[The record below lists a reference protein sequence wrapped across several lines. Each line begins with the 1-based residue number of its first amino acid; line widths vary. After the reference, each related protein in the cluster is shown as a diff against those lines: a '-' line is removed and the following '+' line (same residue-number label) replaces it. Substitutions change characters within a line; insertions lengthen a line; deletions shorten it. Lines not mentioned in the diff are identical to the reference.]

1 MAASEVNLE
10 DFSVYAH
17 LADEELVQIAV
28 ERSLSDI
35 HQQTDTDQRSAPR
48 ARPPEPRN
56 PEPPTDPPRSQHI
69 QNCAN
74 PPTALTQFLY
84 SPLNRESSSLLKLI
98 MDGDAEALMDLV
110 RQRPSSLTEPC
121 SQGWVAIHEAAY
133 YGQLQCVRIL
143 LRVDP
148 SSVNRCTL
156 NNETA
161 LLLAALRGNASCV
174 EFLLK
179 HGANVNTANKLRE
192 TPLFLACE
200 NPNEEV
206 VELLLRY
213 GAQVNLSSIQGE
225 SPLHEACRHGD
236 LMVCRRLLDAGA
248 NLKARNVYQ
257 IQPVFSAAQNG
268 NAETLQLL
276 VQRGADANEQAGDGA
291 SPLYE
296 ACKNGHFSVV
306 QALLTLKADPN
317 RATNSGLLPLHVAV
331 RNDHKRS
338 ETLRWV
344 PCMRSF
350 RSQAEG
356 TKLCMTNS
364 NVRIVSLLIPLTSR
378 VRIRTCG
385 ISPLH
390 IAADRNRDEILELL
404 IESGF
409 DVNAELSEEHS
420 QMYEDRRSTA
430 LYFSVSNGNLEAAEM
445 LLEAGADPNLDIF
458 NPLLIAVRL
467 GWTDMAELLVRYGA
481 DVNAQ
486 MSTQPSSFPSA
497 ILLGMESPPILK
509 LLLDNGCDARLCF
522 RCEYG
527 LQPHPTVAPSRHPT
541 EELQVNQ
548 RSQPQHCI
556 QYCQAISSS
565 CFCRISGPIIS
576 MLLDYVGH
584 ARLCSQLLEILDS
597 RSDWASIK
605 LKAAPPHPLMQLC
618 RLKIRFLLGVQRLK
632 LIHTLPLPVRLIRFL
647 RYDVCCRLT

>member
-17 LADEELVQIAV
+17 LTDEELLQIAE
-28 ERSLSDI
+28 ERSLSDK
-35 HQQTDTDQRSAPR
+35 HQQADTDQRSAPR
-48 ARPPEPRN
+48 GPPPEPRN
-56 PEPPTDPPRSQHI
+56 PEPPTDPPRPEHI

-84 SPLNRESSSLLKLI
+84 RPLNRESSPLLKVI

-110 RQRPSSLTEPC
+110 RQRPASLTEPC
-121 SQGWVAIHEAAY
+121 DQGWVALHEAAF

-143 LRVDP
+143 LRADP

-156 NNETA
+156 KNETA

-213 GAQVNLSSIQGE
+213 GAQVNLSSSQGE
-225 SPLHEACRHGD
+225 SPLHEACRHGA
-236 LMVCRRLLDAGA
+236 LMICRRLLDAGA

-257 IQPVFSAAQNG
+257 IQPLFSAAQNG

-276 VQRGADANEQAGDGA
+276 VQRGADVNEQAGDGA

-296 ACKNGHFSVV
+296 ACKNGHFPVV
-306 QALLTLKADPN
+306 QALLTLKADAN
-317 RATNSGLLPLHVAV
+317 RATNSDLLPLHVAV
-331 RNDHKRS
+331 RKNHK
-338 ETLRWV
+338 
-344 PCMRSF
+344 
-350 RSQAEG
+350 
-356 TKLCMTNS
+356 
-364 NVRIVSLLIPLTSR
+364 RIVSLLIPLTSR

-430 LYFSVSNGNLEAAEM
+430 LYFSVSNGNLEAAET
-445 LLEAGADPNLDIF
+445 LLEAGANPNLDIF

-497 ILLGMESPPILK
+497 ILLGMESLPILK

-527 LQPHPTVAPSRHPT
+527 LRPHPAVAPSRRPI

-548 RSQPQHCI
+548 RSQPQGCI

-584 ARLCSQLLEILDS
+584 AHLCSRLLDILES

-647 RYDVCCRLT
+647 RYDVCC

>member
-331 RNDHKRS
+331 RNDHKR
-338 ETLRWV
+338 
-344 PCMRSF
+344 
-350 RSQAEG
+350 
-356 TKLCMTNS
+356 
-364 NVRIVSLLIPLTSR
+364 IVSLLIPLTSR

>member
-17 LADEELVQIAV
+17 LTDEELLQIAV
-28 ERSLSDI
+28 ERSLSDKH
-35 HQQTDTDQRSAPR
+35 HQADTDQRSAPR
-48 ARPPEPRN
+48 GPPPEPRN
-56 PEPPTDPPRSQHI
+56 PEPPTDLPRREQV

-74 PPTALTQFLY
+74 PPTALTNFLY
-84 SPLNRESSSLLKLI
+84 RPLNRESSPLLKVI
-98 MDGDAEALMDLV
+98 MDGDTEALMDLV

-121 SQGWVAIHEAAY
+121 DQGWVALHEAAF

-143 LRVDP
+143 LRADP
-148 SSVNRCTL
+148 SSVNICTL
-156 NNETA
+156 KNETA
-161 LLLAALRGNASCV
+161 LLLAAVRGNASCV

-192 TPLFLACE
+192 TPLFVACE

-213 GAQVNLSSIQGE
+213 GAQVNLSSSQGE
-225 SPLHEACRHGD
+225 SPLHEACRLGGP
-236 LMVCRRLLDAGA
+236 MICRRLLDAGA

-257 IQPVFSAAQNG
+257 IQPLFSAAQNG

-276 VQRGADANEQAGDGA
+276 VQRGADVNEQAGDGA

-306 QALLTLKADPN
+306 QALLTLKADAN

-331 RNDHKRS
+331 RNNHK
-338 ETLRWV
+338 
-344 PCMRSF
+344 
-350 RSQAEG
+350 
-356 TKLCMTNS
+356 
-364 NVRIVSLLIPLTSR
+364 RIVSLLIPLTSR

-420 QMYEDRRSTA
+420 RMYEDRRSTA
-430 LYFSVSNGNLEAAEM
+430 LYFSVSNGNLEAAET
-445 LLEAGADPNLDIF
+445 LLEAGANPNLDIF

-467 GWTDMAELLVRYGA
+467 GWIDMAELLVRYGA

-497 ILLGMESPPILK
+497 ILLGMESLPILK
-509 LLLDNGCDARLCF
+509 LLLDNGCNARRCF

-527 LQPHPTVAPSRHPT
+527 LQPHPAVAPSRRPI

-548 RSQPQHCI
+548 HSQPQRCI
-556 QYCQAISSS
+556 QYCEAISSS
-565 CFCRISGPIIS
+565 CFCQISGPIIS

-584 ARLCSQLLEILDS
+584 VRLCSRLLEILEN
-597 RSDWASIK
+597 RSDWVSIK

-647 RYDVCCRLT
+647 RYDVCC

>member
-1 MAASEVNLE
+1 KGNTARSNMAASEVNLE

-17 LADEELVQIAV
+17 LTDEELLQIAV
-28 ERSLSDI
+28 ERSLSDKH
-35 HQQTDTDQRSAPR
+35 HQADTDQRSAPR
-48 ARPPEPRN
+48 GPPPEPRN
-56 PEPPTDPPRSQHI
+56 PEPPTDLPRREQV

-74 PPTALTQFLY
+74 PPTS
-84 SPLNRESSSLLKLI
+84 SPLLKVI
-98 MDGDAEALMDLV
+98 MDGDTEALMDLV

-121 SQGWVAIHEAAY
+121 DQGWVALHEAAF

-143 LRVDP
+143 LRADP
-148 SSVNRCTL
+148 SSVNICTL
-156 NNETA
+156 KNETA
-161 LLLAALRGNASCV
+161 LLLAAVRGNASCV

-192 TPLFLACE
+192 TPLFVACE

-213 GAQVNLSSIQGE
+213 GAQVNLSSSQGE
-225 SPLHEACRHGD
+225 SPLHEACRLGGP
-236 LMVCRRLLDAGA
+236 MICRRLLDAGA

-257 IQPVFSAAQNG
+257 IQPLFSAAQNG

-276 VQRGADANEQAGDGA
+276 VQRGADVNEQAGDGA

-306 QALLTLKADPN
+306 QALLTLKADAN

-331 RNDHKRS
+331 RNNHK
-338 ETLRWV
+338 
-344 PCMRSF
+344 
-350 RSQAEG
+350 
-356 TKLCMTNS
+356 
-364 NVRIVSLLIPLTSR
+364 RIVSLLIPLTSR

-420 QMYEDRRSTA
+420 RMYEDRRSTA
-430 LYFSVSNGNLEAAEM
+430 LYFSVSNGNLEAAET
-445 LLEAGADPNLDIF
+445 LLEAGANPNLDIF

-467 GWTDMAELLVRYGA
+467 GWIDMAELLVRYGA

-497 ILLGMESPPILK
+497 ILLGMESLPILK
-509 LLLDNGCDARLCF
+509 LLLDNGCNARRCF

-527 LQPHPTVAPSRHPT
+527 LQPHPAVAPS
-541 EELQVNQ
+541 
-548 RSQPQHCI
+548 
-556 QYCQAISSS
+556 
-565 CFCRISGPIIS
+565 CFCQISGPIIS

-584 ARLCSQLLEILDS
+584 VRLCSRLLEILEN
-597 RSDWASIK
+597 RSDWVSIK

-647 RYDVCCRLT
+647 RYDVCC

>member
-17 LADEELVQIAV
+17 LTDEELLQIAE
-28 ERSLSDI
+28 ERSLSDK
-35 HQQTDTDQRSAPR
+35 HQQADTDQRSAPR
-48 ARPPEPRN
+48 GPPPEPRN
-56 PEPPTDPPRSQHI
+56 PEPPTDPPRPEHI

-84 SPLNRESSSLLKLI
+84 RPLNRESSPLLKVI

-110 RQRPSSLTEPC
+110 RQRPASLTEPC
-121 SQGWVAIHEAAY
+121 DQGWVALHEAAF

-143 LRVDP
+143 LRADP

-156 NNETA
+156 KNETA

-213 GAQVNLSSIQGE
+213 GAQVNLSSSQGE
-225 SPLHEACRHGD
+225 SPLHEACRHGA
-236 LMVCRRLLDAGA
+236 LMICRRLLDAGA

-257 IQPVFSAAQNG
+257 IQPLFSAAQNG

-276 VQRGADANEQAGDGA
+276 VQRDVNEQAGDGA

-296 ACKNGHFSVV
+296 ACKNGHFPVV
-306 QALLTLKADPN
+306 QALLTLKADAN
-317 RATNSGLLPLHVAV
+317 RATNSDLLPLHVAV
-331 RNDHKRS
+331 RKNHK
-338 ETLRWV
+338 
-344 PCMRSF
+344 
-350 RSQAEG
+350 
-356 TKLCMTNS
+356 
-364 NVRIVSLLIPLTSR
+364 RIVSLLIPLTSR

-430 LYFSVSNGNLEAAEM
+430 LYFSVSNGNLEAAET
-445 LLEAGADPNLDIF
+445 LLEAGANPNLDIF

-497 ILLGMESPPILK
+497 ILLGMESLPILK

-527 LQPHPTVAPSRHPT
+527 LRPHPAVAPSRRPI

-548 RSQPQHCI
+548 RSQPQGCI
-556 QYCQAISSS
+556 QCWTMVLFCVFQYCQAISSS

-584 ARLCSQLLEILDS
+584 AHLCSRLLDILES

-647 RYDVCCRLT
+647 RYDVCC